1 MIHTFI
7 GDLGH
12 LFVIIS
18 FVSSLAATFAF
29 YKLTT
34 ASPIEKLSWK
44 RYATVV
50 FYIHGGAVLGVAGSL
65 FYIIYNHYFEYNYAW
80 SHSSRNLPV
89 KYIISCFW
97 GGQEGSFLLWMFWN
111 AVLGIVL
118 IHTNKFWTGPVMTV
132 FSLVQAFLT
141 SMILGVVIF
150 KLKIGSSPFIL
161 LRDALSDPIFT
172 INPDYVPEDGRGLNP
187 ILQNYWMVIHPPT
200 LFLGFATTLIPF
212 AYCISGLWI
221 KKFSEWVRPALP
233 WALFSAMV
241 LGVGILMG
249 AYWAYETL
257 NFGGYWNWDP
267 VENAV
272 YVPWLVLVASYHTM
286 ITYKKSNTALKTS
299 IILVVS
305 TFILVLYATF
315 LVRSGILGDSS
326 VHSFVDLGLSGQ
338 LLLYLFT
345 FLIISV
351 VFIVKAWKYIPDSE
365 KEVSTYSR
373 EFWIFIGATTLC
385 LMGFQVLI
393 PTSIPVWNS
402 IVESF
407 GGISNVAPPAD
418 QIEFY
423 TKFQLWFGVAV
434 ALLSGTGQ
442 FFWWKKMDKNK
453 LKNALFTP
461 LICTLILSTGA
472 ILVTKINNP
481 AYLVLLTAG
490 IYSIVA
496 NSIILFKITK
506 GNFNLSGGSIAHIGI
521 AMILIG
527 IMFSSG
533 YSKVISLNN
542 SGLLIF
548 KDPSGE
554 MENENL
560 ENVVLWLN
568 EPRTMEEFE
577 LIYKGPRI
585 EVDGLPGYITTQQV
599 NATRDPYRAIAK
611 EDLLYKGKLYFS
623 KGDTLK
629 VSPENTY
636 YEVEYSKKNGDTFTL
651 YPRLQINPTM
661 GNIPSPD
668 IKRNLD
674 KDLYTHVSAVMNPE
688 DRDWTETK
696 EIPVK
701 IGERFFINDYVAVL
715 ERLERITD
723 LEDIELGPEDVAVK
737 AVVKIFGK
745 TDDHVVEPVYII
757 KDRMA
762 ARPPVMIEELGLKV
776 ALLEIKPETNSFT
789 FGINTT
795 QKDYIVLKAIEKP
808 MINILWIG
816 TLLMVLGFVIAISRR
831 YTEFIRMR
839 DKGVE

>member
-1 MIHTFI
+1 MIHTFV

-29 YKLTT
+29 YKLSVADPIQKT
-34 ASPIEKLSWK
+34 AWR
-44 RYATVV
+44 RYARSV
-50 FYIHGGAVLGVAGSL
+50 FYVHGAAVLGVAITL
-65 FYIIYNHYFEYNYAW
+65 FYIIYNDYFEYHYAW
-80 SHSSRNLPV
+80 SHSSKNLPV
-89 KYIISCFW
+89 QYKISCFW

-111 AVLGIVL
+111 TILGVIL
-118 IHTNKFWTGPVMTV
+118 INTNKFWEGPVMTV

-141 SMILGVVIF
+141 SMILGVIILDL
-150 KLKIGSSPFIL
+150 KLGSSPFIL
-161 LRDALSDPIFT
+161 LRDALNDPIFSL
-172 INPDYVPEDGRGLNP
+172 NPDFVPEDGTGLNP

-212 AYCISGLWI
+212 AYCISGMWI
-221 KKFSEWVRPALP
+221 KKYSEWVRPALP
-233 WALFSAMV
+233 WTLFSAMV

-299 IILVVS
+299 IILVVAC
-305 TFILVLYATF
+305 FILILYATF
-315 LVRSGILGDSS
+315 LIRSGILGDSS

-338 LLLYLFT
+338 LLIYLFT
-345 FLIISV
+345 FLILAIL
-351 VFIVKAWKYIPDSE
+351 FIVRAWKDIPSSE

-393 PTSIPVWNS
+393 PTSIPVYNS
-402 IVESF
+402 IVEGL

-418 QIEFY
+418 QVTFY
-423 TKFQLWFGVAV
+423 SKFQLWFGIIIAI
-434 ALLSGTGQ
+434 LSGTGQ
-442 FFWWKKMDKNK
+442 FFWWKKMDKEK
-453 LKNALFTP
+453 LKNSLFTP
-461 LICTLILSTGA
+461 LIITLVLSTAA
-472 ILVTKINNP
+472 ILLAGINNP
-481 AYLVLLTAG
+481 AYLLLLTAG

-496 NSIILFKITK
+496 NTTILLGIAK
-506 GNFNLSGGSIAHIGI
+506 GNFSLAGGSVAHIGV

-533 YSKVISLNN
+533 FSKVISLNE

-548 KDPSGE
+548 RDPSGE
-554 MENENL
+554 LAKENL

-568 EPRTMEEFE
+568 EPRAMQEFE
-577 LIYKGPRI
+577 LKYKGPRI
-585 EVDGLPGYITTQQV
+585 EVAGFPGYLKHKQV
-599 NATRDPYRAIAK
+599 QLTRDPYRVVAA
-611 EDLLYKGKLYFS
+611 EDLYSKGRKYFS

-629 VSPENTY
+629 INPENTY
-636 YEVEYSKKNGDTFTL
+636 YEVEYVQNNGKTFTL
-651 YPRLQINPTM
+651 YPRLQINPSM

-668 IKRNLD
+668 IKRNIG

-688 DRDWTETK
+688 ERDWSETEELT
-696 EIPVK
+696 VQ
-701 IGERFFINDYVAVL
+701 IGEKFFINDFVAVL
-715 ERLERITD
+715 EGLERVMEV
-723 LEDIELGPEDVAVK
+723 EDIALGPEDVAVK
-737 AVVKIFGK
+737 AMIKIYGK
-745 TDDHVVEPVYII
+745 SGDYMAEPMYII

-762 ARPPVMIEELGLKV
+762 ARPPVFVDDLGLKIT
-776 ALLEIKPETNSFT
+776 LQEIKPENNSFV
-789 FGINTT
+789 FGVNTT

-816 TLLMVLGFVIAISRR
+816 TLMMVIGFVIAINRR
-831 YTEFIRMR
+831 YQEFIRMR